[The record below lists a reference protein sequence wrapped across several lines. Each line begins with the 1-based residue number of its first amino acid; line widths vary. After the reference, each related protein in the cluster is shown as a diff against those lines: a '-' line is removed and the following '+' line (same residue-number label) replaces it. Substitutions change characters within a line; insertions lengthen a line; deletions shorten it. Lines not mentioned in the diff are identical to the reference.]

1 MSENTATYHITGEKE
16 IHNLNFAASA
26 FIDAVKKDLNGNA
39 QNIRFEISNPDYE
52 ELTRTHRPQHVMVE
66 RINSEHRVIGIK
78 KMTLDWEGVH
88 YKLTQYTCDGRSV
101 WGFFSAEYHTVK
113 NFLELVQKLPKY
125 LLKVTEKEP
134 KMEQE
139 PISVDANESKICEA
153 IDQFLDLADA
163 DVNRPIADWVASEH
177 NPDTFAPNQVN
188 FTTKQISRLDEND
201 SGNMSAL
208 LCWDVKGQD
217 KDSPYA
223 KKILIATRTGAVY
236 VEGYLRA
243 SDPHVARIEAAFKKY
258 APFKLVPVDQ
268 PATPLEPAPARTAG
282 ELCENKLNEFFGIV
296 AIAMEN
302 NPEQVSEITVKPPEL
317 AGTRYTGGE
326 FCLRFHHD
334 KCYNH
339 NLDVVRFKYHN
350 DKTYSVTFSVNGKE
364 TAPVFVGEDDPQVQ
378 YACKLRE
385 KIFNLK
391 HPAKKTDNPEPDF
404 VDQVADVL
412 DDLAIRFIRQPELVI
427 ADVGN
432 MPVRT
437 TGQVEWYYT
446 HASFRIDRK
455 CISDDALTGISL
467 QYDENSS
474 AYEVHLFKGNR
485 IPAKQGMLLAA
496 NCNMVFACC
505 LLNRI
510 VEEKERK
517 AEQDKPK
524 IADRPK
530 IKDFPETKYVS
541 DEEYFIKHRES
552 VQVAPYALYDVLHA
566 LQHQG
571 IKCTVGKEDGDI
583 IVFYCKPRKSKDPNP
598 QCTEGTAC

>member
-26 FIDAVKKDLNGNA
+26 FIDAVKQDLNGNA
-39 QNIRFEISNPDYE
+39 QNIRFEINNPDYE

-139 PISVDANESKICEA
+139 PISVDANETKICEA
-153 IDQFLDLADA
+153 IDQFLDLAEA
-163 DVNRPIADWVASEH
+163 DELAPIADWVASES
-177 NPDTFAPNQVN
+177 DPNN
-188 FTTKQISRLDEND
+188 FTNQQIARRGVMDIVKLNT
-201 SGNMSAL
+201 L
-208 LCWDVKGQD
+208 LLQDVKGQD

-223 KKILIATRTGAVY
+223 KKIAIITEKGALY
-236 VEGYLRA
+236 DEGYLRS
-243 SDPHVARIEAAFKKY
+243 SDPHVARIEAAFKKF
-258 APFKLVPVDQ
+258 APVEQ
-268 PATPLEPAPARTAG
+268 PAMPLEPTPAGTAG
-282 ELCENKLNEFFGIV
+282 GLCENKLNEFFGIM

-302 NPEQVSEITVKPPEL
+302 NLEQVSEITVKSPVL
-317 AGTRYTGGE
+317 SGSHYVGGE

-364 TAPVFVGEDDPQVQ
+364 TIPVFVREDYPQVQ

-385 KIFNLK
+385 KIFDLK
-391 HPAKKTDNPEPDF
+391 HPAKKAANPEPAF
-404 VDQVADVL
+404 IDQVADVL
-412 DDLAIRFIRQPELVI
+412 DDLALRFIRMPELVI

-437 TGQVEWYYT
+437 TGQEEWYT
-446 HASFRIDRK
+446 HARFRIERK
-455 CISDDALTGISL
+455 CFNDEDMTGISL
-467 QYDENSS
+467 QYDENSC

-485 IPAKQGMLLAA
+485 ILAKQGVLLAA

-510 VEEKERK
+510 VAEKEHK
-517 AEQDKPK
+517 VEQDKPT
-524 IADRPK
+524 IDDRPK

-566 LQHQG
+566 LHHQG

>member
-1 MSENTATYHITGEKE
+1 MSENTTTYHITGEKE

-26 FIDAVKKDLNGNA
+26 FIDAVKQDLNGNA
-39 QNIRFEISNPDYE
+39 QNIRFEINNPDYE

-113 NFLELVQKLPKY
+113 NFIELVQKLPKY

-153 IDQFLDLADA
+153 IDQFLDLAEADA
-163 DVNRPIADWVASEH
+163 SKPIADWVASES
-177 NPDTFAPNQVN
+177 DPNN
-188 FTTKQISRLDEND
+188 FTIQQIARQGVMDILKLNT
-201 SGNMSAL
+201 L
-208 LCWDVKGQD
+208 LLQDVKGQD

-223 KKILIATRTGAVY
+223 KKITIITERGAVH

-243 SDPHVARIEAAFKKY
+243 SDPHVTRIEAVFKKF
-258 APFKLVPVDQ
+258 APVVQ
-268 PATPLEPAPARTAG
+268 PAMPLEPTPAGTAG
-282 ELCENKLNEFFGIV
+282 GLCEIKLNEFFGTM
-296 AIAMEN
+296 AIALEN
-302 NPEQVSEITVKPPEL
+302 NPEHVSEVTVKEPVRT
-317 AGTRYTGGE
+317 GIRYVGGQ
-326 FCLRFHHD
+326 FCLKNRRD
-334 KCYNH
+334 ERTM
-339 NLDVVRFKYHN
+339 DVVMFKYHN
-350 DKTYSVTFSVNGKE
+350 DKTWSVIFSVNGKE
-364 TAPVFVGEDDPQVQ
+364 TFPTFVGENDPQVQ

-385 KIFNLK
+385 KIFNLT
-391 HPAKKTDNPEPDF
+391 HPAKKTDNPEQAF

-412 DDLAIRFIRQPELVI
+412 DDLALRFIRQPELVI

-437 TGQVEWYYT
+437 TGQEEWYT
-446 HASFRIDRK
+446 HARFRLERK
-455 CISDDALTGISL
+455 CISDDALTGISI
-467 QYDENSS
+467 QYDETSCV
-474 AYEVHLFKGNR
+474 YEVQLFKGNR
-485 IPAKQGMLLAA
+485 ILAKQGVLLAA
-496 NCNMVFACC
+496 NSNVVFACC

-510 VEEKERK
+510 VAEKERR
-517 AEQDKPK
+517 AEQGKPE

>member
-26 FIDAVKKDLNGNA
+26 FIDAVKHDLNGNA
-39 QNIRFEISNPDYE
+39 QNIRFEINNPDYE

-78 KMTLDWEGVH
+78 KMTLDWESVH

-163 DVNRPIADWVASEH
+163 DVNKPIADWVASES
-177 NPDTFAPNQVN
+177 DPNN
-188 FTTKQISRLDEND
+188 FTIQQIARQGVMDIVKLNT
-201 SGNMSAL
+201 L
-208 LCWDVKGQD
+208 LLQDVKGQD

-223 KKILIATRTGAVY
+223 KKITIITEKGAVY
-236 VEGYLRA
+236 DEGYLRS
-243 SDPHVARIEAAFKKY
+243 SDPHVARIEAAFKKF
-258 APFKLVPVDQ
+258 APVEQ
-268 PATPLEPAPARTAG
+268 PAMPLEPAPAETVVGR
-282 ELCENKLNEFFGIV
+282 CENKLNKFFGIM

-317 AGTRYTGGE
+317 TGTHYTGGE
-326 FCLRFHHD
+326 FYLRNKRD
-334 KCYNH
+334 DQT
-339 NLDVVRFKYHN
+339 LEVVIFKYHN
-350 DKTYSVTFSVNGKE
+350 DNTYFVGFTINGKE
-364 TAPVFVGEDDPQVQ
+364 TVSTFIGEDDPQVQ

-385 KIFNLK
+385 KIFDLK
-391 HPAKKTDNPEPDF
+391 HPAKKAANPEPAF
-404 VDQVADVL
+404 IDQVADVL
-412 DDLAIRFIRQPELVI
+412 DDLALRFIRQPELVI

-437 TGQVEWYYT
+437 TGQEEWYT
-446 HASFRIDRK
+446 HARFRLERK

-467 QYDENSS
+467 QYDENSC
-474 AYEVHLFKGNR
+474 AYEVHLFTGNR
-485 IPAKQGMLLAA
+485 ILAKQGVLLAA

-505 LLNRI
+505 LLKRI
-510 VEEKERK
+510 VAEKERK

-524 IADRPK
+524 IAERPK

-566 LQHQG
+566 LHHQG

-583 IVFYCKPRKSKDPNP
+583 VVYYCQPRKSKDPKP

>member
-26 FIDAVKKDLNGNA
+26 FIDAVKHDLNGNA

-78 KMTLDWEGVH
+78 KMSLDWEGGH
-88 YKLTQYTCDGRSV
+88 YKFTQYTCDGRSV
-101 WGFFSAEYHTVK
+101 WGFFSAEYRTVK
-113 NFLELVQKLPKY
+113 TFLELAQKLPKY
-125 LLKVTEKEP
+125 LLVTEKEP

-139 PISVDANESKICEA
+139 PISVDANEAKICEA
-153 IDQFLDLADA
+153 IDQFLDLAEA
-163 DVNRPIADWVASEH
+163 DKTTPIAEWA
-177 NPDTFAPNQVN
+177 AP
-188 FTTKQISRLDEND
+188 END
-201 SGNMSAL
+201 PYNYTLQQITRRGEMDIAKLNGMVLQDA
-208 LCWDVKGQD
+208 KGQD

-223 KKILIATRTGAVY
+223 KKIGIYTETGAVY
-236 VEGYLRA
+236 AEGYLRA
-243 SDPHVARIEAAFKKY
+243 SDPHVARIETAFKKF
-258 APFKLVPVDQ
+258 APLEQ
-268 PATPLEPAPARTAG
+268 PAMPLEPTPAGTAG
-282 ELCENKLNEFFGIV
+282 GLCENKLNEFFGII

-317 AGTRYTGGE
+317 TGTRYAGGE

-339 NLDVVRFKYHN
+339 NLEVVRFKYHN
-350 DKTYSVTFSVNGKE
+350 DKTYSVTFYVNRTE
-364 TAPVFVGEDDPQVQ
+364 TVPVFVREDDPQVQ

-385 KIFNLK
+385 KISDLK
-391 HPAKKTDNPEPDF
+391 HPAKKTDNLEPAF

-412 DDLAIRFIRQPELVI
+412 DDLALRFIRQPELVI
-427 ADVGN
+427 ADVGS

-437 TGQVEWYYT
+437 TGKEEWYT
-446 HASFRIDRK
+446 HARFRIERK
-455 CISDDALTGISL
+455 FANDDALTGISL
-467 QYDENSS
+467 QYEETSGV
-474 AYEVHLFKGNR
+474 YEVHLFKGNR
-485 IPAKQGMLLAA
+485 ILAKKGVLLPA
-496 NCNMVFACC
+496 NSSMVFACC
-505 LLNRI
+505 LINRI
-510 VEEKERK
+510 VAEK
-517 AEQDKPK
+517 EQDKPK
-524 IADRPK
+524 VAERPR
-530 IKDFPETKYVS
+530 IKEFPETKYVS

-583 IVFYCKPRKSKDPNP
+583 IVFYCKPRKSKDQEP
-598 QCTEGTAC
+598 QCTEGAAC

>member
-26 FIDAVKKDLNGNA
+26 FIDAVKCDLNDNA
-39 QNIRFEISNPDYE
+39 QNIRFEINNPDYE

-153 IDQFLDLADA
+153 IDKFLDLADA

-177 NPDTFAPNQVN
+177 NPDTFATNQVN
-188 FTTKQISRLDEND
+188 FTTKQISRLGESD
-201 SGNMSAL
+201 SGNMSTL
-208 LCWDVKGQD
+208 LYWDVKGQD

-223 KKILIATRTGAVY
+223 KKILIATRTGAVH

-243 SDPHVARIEAAFKKY
+243 SDPHVARIEEAFKKY

-268 PATPLEPAPARTAG
+268 PAMPLEPAPAETVVGR
-282 ELCENKLNEFFGIV
+282 CENKLNEFFGGM

-302 NPEQVSEITVKPPEL
+302 NPEQVSEIAVKPPVL
-317 AGTRYTGGE
+317 TGTRYIGGDFYLKNKRDDRTLE
-326 FCLRFHHD
+326 
-334 KCYNH
+334 
-339 NLDVVRFKYHN
+339 VVIFKYHN
-350 DKTYSVTFSVNGKE
+350 DNTYFVGFTINGKE
-364 TAPVFVGEDDPQVQ
+364 TVSTFIGEDDPQVQ

-391 HPAKKTDNPEPDF
+391 HPAKKTDNPEQAF

-412 DDLAIRFIRQPELVI
+412 DDLALRFIRMPELVI
-427 ADVGN
+427 ADVGS

-437 TGQVEWYYT
+437 TGQEEWYT
-446 HASFRIDRK
+446 HARFRIERK
-455 CISDDALTGISL
+455 CFNDEDMTGISL
-467 QYDENSS
+467 QYDEKNGV
-474 AYEVHLFKGNR
+474 YEVHLFKGNR
-485 IPAKQGMLLAA
+485 ILAKQGVLNPA

-505 LLNRI
+505 LINRI
-510 VEEKERK
+510 VAEKERK

-552 VQVAPYALYDVLHA
+552 VPVAPYALYDVLHA

>member
-1 MSENTATYHITGEKE
+1 MSTNTATYHITGEKE

-26 FIDAVKKDLNGNA
+26 FIDAVKCDLNGNA
-39 QNIRFEISNPDYE
+39 QNIRFEINNPDYE

-101 WGFFSAEYHTVK
+101 WGFFSAEYQTVK

-153 IDQFLDLADA
+153 IDKFLDLAEA
-163 DVNRPIADWVASEH
+163 DVNRPIADWVASES
-177 NPDTFAPNQVN
+177 DPNN
-188 FTTKQISRLDEND
+188 FTIQQIARQGVMDILKLNT
-201 SGNMSAL
+201 L
-208 LCWDVKGQD
+208 LLQDVKGQD

-223 KKILIATRTGAVY
+223 KKITIITEKGAVY
-236 VEGYLRA
+236 DEGYLRS
-243 SDPHVARIEAAFKKY
+243 SDPHVARIEAAFKKF
-258 APFKLVPVDQ
+258 APVEQPVM
-268 PATPLEPAPARTAG
+268 PLEPTPAGTAVG
-282 ELCENKLNEFFGIV
+282 RCENKLNKFFGIM

-317 AGTRYTGGE
+317 TGTRYTGGE
-326 FCLRFHHD
+326 FYLRNKRD
-334 KCYNH
+334 DQT
-339 NLDVVRFKYHN
+339 LEVVIFKYHN
-350 DKTYSVTFSVNGKE
+350 DNTYFVGFTINGKE
-364 TAPVFVGEDDPQVQ
+364 TVSTFIGEDDPQVQ

-385 KIFNLK
+385 KIFNLT

-427 ADVGN
+427 ADVSN

-437 TGQVEWYYT
+437 TGQEEWYT
-446 HASFRIDRK
+446 HARFRIERK

-467 QYDENSS
+467 QYDENSC

-485 IPAKQGMLLAA
+485 ILAKQGMLLAA

-510 VEEKERK
+510 VAEKERK

-552 VQVAPYALYDVLHA
+552 VPVAPYALYDVLHA

>member
-1 MSENTATYHITGEKE
+1 MSENTATYHITDEKE

-26 FIDAVKKDLNGNA
+26 FIDAVKHDLNGNA
-39 QNIRFEISNPDYE
+39 QNIRFEINNPDYE

-153 IDQFLDLADA
+153 IDKFLDLAEA
-163 DVNRPIADWVASEH
+163 DVNRPIADWVASES
-177 NPDTFAPNQVN
+177 DPNN
-188 FTTKQISRLDEND
+188 FTIQQIARQGVMDILNL
-201 SGNMSAL
+201 NTL
-208 LCWDVKGQD
+208 LLQDVKGQD

-223 KKILIATRTGAVY
+223 KKITIITEKGAVY
-236 VEGYLRA
+236 DEGYLRS
-243 SDPHVARIEAAFKKY
+243 SDPHVARIEAAFKKF
-258 APFKLVPVDQ
+258 APVEQPVM
-268 PATPLEPAPARTAG
+268 PLEPTPAGTAG
-282 ELCENKLNEFFGIV
+282 GLCEIKLNEFFGSM

-302 NPEQVSEITVKPPEL
+302 NPEQVSEIAVKPPVL
-317 AGTRYTGGE
+317 TGTRYIGGDFYLKNKRDDRTLE
-326 FCLRFHHD
+326 
-334 KCYNH
+334 
-339 NLDVVRFKYHN
+339 VVMFKYHN
-350 DKTYSVTFSVNGKE
+350 DKTYSVIFSVNGKE
-364 TAPVFVGEDDPQVQ
+364 TVPVFVGEDDPQVQ

-385 KIFNLK
+385 KIFDLK
-391 HPAKKTDNPEPDF
+391 HPAKKAANPEPAF
-404 VDQVADVL
+404 IDQVADVL
-412 DDLAIRFIRQPELVI
+412 DDLAIRFVRQPELVI

-437 TGQVEWYYT
+437 AGREEWYNN
-446 HASFRIDRK
+446 ARFRIERK
-455 CISDDALTGISL
+455 CFNDEDLPGISL
-467 QYDENSS
+467 QYDEKNGV
-474 AYEVHLFKGNR
+474 YEVHLFRGNR
-485 IPAKQGMLLAA
+485 ILAKQGVLQPA
-496 NCNMVFACC
+496 NCNVVFACC
-505 LLNRI
+505 LINRI
-510 VEEKERK
+510 VDEKERR
-517 AEQDKPK
+517 ANQDKPK
-524 IADRPK
+524 IADLPK

-541 DEEYFIKHRES
+541 EEEYFVKNRES

-571 IKCTVGKEDGDI
+571 IKCTVGKEDDDI

>member
-26 FIDAVKKDLNGNA
+26 FIDAVKHDLNGNA
-39 QNIRFEISNPDYE
+39 QNIRFEINNPDYE

-66 RINSEHRVIGIK
+66 RINFEHRVIGIK

-153 IDQFLDLADA
+153 IDQFLDLAEA
-163 DVNRPIADWVASEH
+163 DVNRPIADWVASES
-177 NPDTFAPNQVN
+177 DPNN
-188 FTTKQISRLDEND
+188 FTIQQIARQGVMDILKLNT
-201 SGNMSAL
+201 L
-208 LCWDVKGQD
+208 LLQDVKGQD

-223 KKILIATRTGAVY
+223 KKITIITEKGAVY
-236 VEGYLRA
+236 DEGYLRS
-243 SDPHVARIEAAFKKY
+243 SDPHVARIEAAFKK
-258 APFKLVPVDQ
+258 FVPVEQ
-268 PATPLEPAPARTAG
+268 PVMPLEPTPAGTAG
-282 ELCENKLNEFFGIV
+282 GLCEIKLNEFFGGM

-302 NPEQVSEITVKPPEL
+302 NPEQVSEIAVKPPVL
-317 AGTRYTGGE
+317 TGTRYIGGDFYLKNKRDDRTLE
-326 FCLRFHHD
+326 
-334 KCYNH
+334 
-339 NLDVVRFKYHN
+339 VVMFKYHN
-350 DKTYSVTFSVNGKE
+350 DKTYSVIFSVNGKE
-364 TAPVFVGEDDPQVQ
+364 TVPVFVGEDDPQVQ

-385 KIFNLK
+385 KIFDLK
-391 HPAKKTDNPEPDF
+391 HPAKKAANPEPAF
-404 VDQVADVL
+404 IDQVADVL
-412 DDLAIRFIRQPELVI
+412 DDLALRFIRMPELVI

-437 TGQVEWYYT
+437 TGQEEWYT
-446 HASFRIDRK
+446 HARFRIERK
-455 CISDDALTGISL
+455 CFNDEDMTGISL
-467 QYDENSS
+467 QYDEKNGV
-474 AYEVHLFKGNR
+474 YEVHLFKGNR
-485 IPAKQGMLLAA
+485 ILAKQGVLNPA

-505 LLNRI
+505 LINRI
-510 VEEKERK
+510 VAEKERK

-552 VQVAPYALYDVLHA
+552 VPVAPYALYDVLHA

>member
-26 FIDAVKKDLNGNA
+26 FIDAVKHDLNGNA
-39 QNIRFEISNPDYE
+39 QNIRFEINNPDYE

-163 DVNRPIADWVASEH
+163 DVNKPIADWVASES
-177 NPDTFAPNQVN
+177 DPNN
-188 FTTKQISRLDEND
+188 FTIQQIARQGVMDIVKLNT
-201 SGNMSAL
+201 L
-208 LCWDVKGQD
+208 LLQDVKGQD

-223 KKILIATRTGAVY
+223 KKITIITEKGAVY
-236 VEGYLRA
+236 DEGYLRS
-243 SDPHVARIEAAFKKY
+243 SDPHVARIEAAFKKF
-258 APFKLVPVDQ
+258 APVEQPVM
-268 PATPLEPAPARTAG
+268 PIEPTPARTAG
-282 ELCENKLNEFFGIV
+282 ELCENKLNEFFGIM

-302 NPEQVSEITVKPPEL
+302 NPEQVSEITVKGPVL
-317 AGTRYTGGE
+317 SGSHYVGGE

-364 TAPVFVGEDDPQVQ
+364 TAPVFIGEDDPQVQ

-385 KIFNLK
+385 KIFDLK
-391 HPAKKTDNPEPDF
+391 HPAKKAANPEPAF
-404 VDQVADVL
+404 IDQVADVL
-412 DDLAIRFIRQPELVI
+412 DDLALRFIRMPELVI

-437 TGQVEWYYT
+437 TGQEEWYT
-446 HASFRIDRK
+446 HARFRIERK
-455 CISDDALTGISL
+455 CFNDEDMTGISL
-467 QYDENSS
+467 QYDEKNGV
-474 AYEVHLFKGNR
+474 YEVHLFKGNR
-485 IPAKQGMLLAA
+485 ILAKQGVLNPA

-505 LLNRI
+505 LINRI
-510 VEEKERK
+510 VAEKERK

-552 VQVAPYALYDVLHA
+552 VPVAPYALYDVLHA

>member
-26 FIDAVKKDLNGNA
+26 FIDAVKHDLNGNA
-39 QNIRFEISNPDYE
+39 QNIKFEISNPDYE

-101 WGFFSAEYHTVK
+101 WGFFSADYHTVK
-113 NFLELVQKLPKY
+113 NFIELVQKLPKY
-125 LLKVTEKEP
+125 LLVTEKEP

-139 PISVDANESKICEA
+139 PISVDANEAKICEA

-177 NPDTFAPNQVN
+177 NPDTFATTTQVN
-188 FTTKQISRLDEND
+188 FTTKQISRLDESD

-208 LCWDVKGQD
+208 LYWDVKGQD

-223 KKILIATRTGAVY
+223 KKILIATRTGAVH

-258 APFKLVPVDQ
+258 APLKLVPVDQ
-268 PATPLEPAPARTAG
+268 PAMPIEPAPAETVVGR
-282 ELCENKLNEFFGIV
+282 CENKLNKFFGIM
-296 AIAMEN
+296 AIAMET

-317 AGTRYTGGE
+317 TGTHYTGGE
-326 FCLRFHHD
+326 FYLRNKRD
-334 KCYNH
+334 DQT
-339 NLDVVRFKYHN
+339 LEVVIFKYHN
-350 DKTYSVTFSVNGKE
+350 DNTYFVGFTINGKE
-364 TAPVFVGEDDPQVQ
+364 TVSTFIGEDDPQVQ

-385 KIFNLK
+385 KIFNLT
-391 HPAKKTDNPEPDF
+391 HPAKKAATPEPDF

-427 ADVGN
+427 ADVGS

-437 TGQVEWYYT
+437 TGQEEWYT
-446 HASFRIDRK
+446 HARFRIERK

-467 QYDENSS
+467 QYDENSC

-485 IPAKQGMLLAA
+485 ILAKQGMLLAA

-510 VEEKERK
+510 VAEKERK

-524 IADRPK
+524 IADRPI

-552 VQVAPYALYDVLHA
+552 VPVAPYALYDVLHA

-583 IVFYCKPRKSKDPNP
+583 IVFYCKPRKSKDPKP

>member
-1 MSENTATYHITGEKE
+1 MSTNTATYHVTGEKE
-16 IHNLNFAASA
+16 IHNLDFAASA
-26 FIDAVKKDLNGNA
+26 FIDAVKHDLNGNA
-39 QNIRFEISNPDYE
+39 QNIRFESNSPDYE
-52 ELTRTHRPQHVMVE
+52 ELMRTHRPQHVMVE

-78 KMTLDWEGVH
+78 KMSLDWEGGH

-101 WGFFSAEYHTVK
+101 WGYFSTQYHTVK

-125 LLKVTEKEP
+125 LFAKIEKEQS
-134 KMEQE
+134 MEQE
-139 PISVDANESKICEA
+139 PISVDANETKICEA
-153 IDQFLDLADA
+153 IDQFLDLAEA
-163 DVNRPIADWVASEH
+163 DEIKPIADWVAQKDD
-177 NPDTFAPNQVN
+177 PTN
-188 FTTKQISRLDEND
+188 FTTQQITRHDET
-201 SGNMSAL
+201 GISAL
-208 LCWDVKGQD
+208 NTLLCLDVKGQD

-236 VEGYLRA
+236 VEGYLRS
-243 SDPHVARIEAAFKKY
+243 SDPHIARIEAAFKKF
-258 APFKLVPVDQ
+258 APVEQ
-268 PATPLEPAPARTAG
+268 PAMPLEPTPAATAG
-282 ELCENKLNEFFGIV
+282 GVCENKLNEFFGIV

-302 NPEQVSEITVKPPEL
+302 NPEQVSEITVTAPVL
-317 AGTRYTGGE
+317 SGSHYAGGD

-339 NLDVVRFKYHN
+339 NLDVVRFKHHS

-364 TAPVFVGEDDPQVQ
+364 TFPVVVREDDSQVQ

-385 KIFNLK
+385 KIFDIT
-391 HPAKKTDNPEPDF
+391 HPAKKAANPDPTF

-412 DDLAIRFIRQPELVI
+412 DDLALRFIRKPELVI
-427 ADVGN
+427 ADVDN

-437 TGQVEWYYT
+437 ACREEWYA
-446 HASFRIDRK
+446 HARFMIERK
-455 CISDDALTGISL
+455 CVNDEDMTGISL
-467 QYDENSS
+467 QYDEKNGI
-474 AYEVHLFKGNR
+474 YEVQLFKGNR
-485 IPAKQGMLLAA
+485 ILDKKGMLIPA

-510 VEEKERK
+510 VEETKRK
-517 AEQDKPK
+517 TEQDKPK
-524 IADRPK
+524 IDDRPK

-571 IKCTVGKEDGDI
+571 IQCTVGKEDGDI
-583 IVFYCKPRKSKDPNP
+583 IVFYCKPRRPKDQKP
-598 QCTEGTAC
+598 QCAEGTAC

>member
-26 FIDAVKKDLNGNA
+26 FIDAVKHDLNGNA
-39 QNIRFEISNPDYE
+39 QNIRFEINNPDYE

-78 KMTLDWEGVH
+78 KMTLDWESVH

-163 DVNRPIADWVASEH
+163 DVNKPIADWVASES
-177 NPDTFAPNQVN
+177 DPNN
-188 FTTKQISRLDEND
+188 FTIQQIARQGVMDIVKLNT
-201 SGNMSAL
+201 L
-208 LCWDVKGQD
+208 LLQDVKGQD

-223 KKILIATRTGAVY
+223 KKITIITEKGAVY
-236 VEGYLRA
+236 DEGYLRS
-243 SDPHVARIEAAFKKY
+243 SDPHVVRIEAAFKKF
-258 APFKLVPVDQ
+258 AHVEQPVM
-268 PATPLEPAPARTAG
+268 PLEPTPAGTAG
-282 ELCENKLNEFFGIV
+282 GLCEIKLNEFFGSM

-302 NPEQVSEITVKPPEL
+302 NPEQVSEIAVKPPVL
-317 AGTRYTGGE
+317 TGTRYIGGDFYLKNKRDDRTLE
-326 FCLRFHHD
+326 
-334 KCYNH
+334 
-339 NLDVVRFKYHN
+339 VVMFKYHN
-350 DKTYSVTFSVNGKE
+350 DKTYSVIFSVNGKE
-364 TAPVFVGEDDPQVQ
+364 TVPVFVGEDDPQVQ

-385 KIFNLK
+385 KIFNLT

-412 DDLAIRFIRQPELVI
+412 DDLALRFIRMPELVI

-437 TGQVEWYYT
+437 TGQEEWYT
-446 HASFRIDRK
+446 HARFRIERK
-455 CISDDALTGISL
+455 CFNDEDMTGISL
-467 QYDENSS
+467 QYDDKNGV
-474 AYEVHLFKGNR
+474 YEVHLFKGNR
-485 IPAKQGMLLAA
+485 ILAKQGVLNPA

-505 LLNRI
+505 LINRI
-510 VEEKERK
+510 VAEKERK

-524 IADRPK
+524 IADRPQ

-552 VQVAPYALYDVLHA
+552 VPVAPYALYDVLHA

>member
-26 FIDAVKKDLNGNA
+26 FIDAVKHDLNGNA
-39 QNIRFEISNPDYE
+39 QNIRFEINNPDYE

-78 KMTLDWEGVH
+78 KMTLDWESVH

-153 IDQFLDLADA
+153 IDKFLDLADA
-163 DVNRPIADWVASEH
+163 DVNRPIADWVASES
-177 NPDTFAPNQVN
+177 DPNN
-188 FTTKQISRLDEND
+188 FTIQQIARQGVMDIIKLNT
-201 SGNMSAL
+201 L
-208 LCWDVKGQD
+208 LLQDVIGQD

-223 KKILIATRTGAVY
+223 KKITIITEKGAVY
-236 VEGYLRA
+236 DEGYLRS
-243 SDPHVARIEAAFKKY
+243 SDPHVARIEAAFKKF
-258 APFKLVPVDQ
+258 APVEQPVM
-268 PATPLEPAPARTAG
+268 PLEPTPAGTAG
-282 ELCENKLNEFFGIV
+282 GLCEIKLNEFFGSM

-302 NPEQVSEITVKPPEL
+302 NPDQVSEIAVKPPVL
-317 AGTRYTGGE
+317 TGTRYIGGD
-326 FCLRFHHD
+326 FYLKNKRD
-334 KCYNH
+334 DRT
-339 NLDVVRFKYHN
+339 LDVVMFKYHN
-350 DKTYSVTFSVNGKE
+350 DKTYSVIFSVNGKE
-364 TAPVFVGEDDPQVQ
+364 TVPVFVGEDDPQVQ

-385 KIFNLK
+385 KIFDLK
-391 HPAKKTDNPEPDF
+391 HPAKKAANPEPAF
-404 VDQVADVL
+404 IDQVADVL
-412 DDLAIRFIRQPELVI
+412 DDLALRFIRMPELVI

-437 TGQVEWYYT
+437 TGQEEWYT
-446 HASFRIDRK
+446 HARFRIERK
-455 CISDDALTGISL
+455 CFNDEDMTGISL
-467 QYDENSS
+467 QYDEKNGV
-474 AYEVHLFKGNR
+474 YEVHLFKGNR
-485 IPAKQGMLLAA
+485 ILAKQGVLNPA

-505 LLNRI
+505 LINRI
-510 VEEKERK
+510 VAEKERK

-552 VQVAPYALYDVLHA
+552 VPVAPYALYDVLHA

-583 IVFYCKPRKSKDPNP
+583 VVYYCQPRKSKDPNP

>member
-26 FIDAVKKDLNGNA
+26 FIDAVKHDLNGNA
-39 QNIRFEISNPDYE
+39 QNIRFEINNPDYE

-101 WGFFSAEYHTVK
+101 WGFFSAEYQTVK

-139 PISVDANESKICEA
+139 PISVDANEAKICEA
-153 IDQFLDLADA
+153 IDQFLDLADT
-163 DVNRPIADWVASEH
+163 DSSKPVADWVASKH
-177 NPDTFAPNQVN
+177 DPNN
-188 FTTKQISRLDEND
+188 FTTQQIARMDGMDIGKLNTL
-201 SGNMSAL
+201 NL
-208 LCWDVKGQD
+208 QDVKGQD

-223 KKILIATRTGAVY
+223 KKIIILTENGAVY
-236 VEGYLRA
+236 AEGYLRS
-243 SDPHVARIEAAFKKY
+243 SDSHVARIEAAFRKF
-258 APFKLVPVDQ
+258 APIKQ
-268 PATPLEPAPARTAG
+268 PIMSIEPTPAGTAG
-282 ELCENKLNEFFGIV
+282 GLCENKLNEFFGIM

-317 AGTRYTGGE
+317 TGTRYTGGE
-326 FCLRFHHD
+326 FCLRFHHG

-339 NLDVVRFKYHN
+339 NLDVVRFKHHN
-350 DKTYSVTFSVNGKE
+350 DKTYSVTFSVNGTE
-364 TAPVFVGEDDPQVQ
+364 SVPVFVREDDSQVQ

-385 KIFNLK
+385 KIFGLK
-391 HPAKKTDNPEPDF
+391 HPAKKTDNPEPAF

-412 DDLAIRFIRQPELVI
+412 DDLALRFIRQPELVI

-437 TGQVEWYYT
+437 TGQEEWYT
-446 HASFRIDRK
+446 HARFRLERK
-455 CISDDALTGISL
+455 CISDEALTGISL
-467 QYDENSS
+467 QYDENSC
-474 AYEVHLFKGNR
+474 AYKVHLFKGNR
-485 IPAKQGMLLAA
+485 ILAKQGVLLAA

-505 LLNRI
+505 LLKRI
-510 VEEKERK
+510 VAEKERK

-524 IADRPK
+524 IAERPK

-583 IVFYCKPRKSKDPNP
+583 IVFYCKPRRSNDQKP
-598 QCTEGTAC
+598 QCAEGTAC

>member
-26 FIDAVKKDLNGNA
+26 FIDAVKQDLNGNA
-39 QNIRFEISNPDYE
+39 QNIRFEINNPDYE

-139 PISVDANESKICEA
+139 PISVDANETKICEA
-153 IDQFLDLADA
+153 IDQFLDLAEA
-163 DVNRPIADWVASEH
+163 DELAPIADWVASES
-177 NPDTFAPNQVN
+177 DPNN
-188 FTTKQISRLDEND
+188 FTNQQIARRGVMDIVKLNT
-201 SGNMSAL
+201 L
-208 LCWDVKGQD
+208 LLQDVKGQD

-223 KKILIATRTGAVY
+223 KKIAIITEKGALY
-236 VEGYLRA
+236 DEGYLRS
-243 SDPHVARIEAAFKKY
+243 SDPHVARIEAAFKKF
-258 APFKLVPVDQ
+258 APVEQ
-268 PATPLEPAPARTAG
+268 PAMPLEPTPAGTAG
-282 ELCENKLNEFFGIV
+282 GLCENKLNEFFGIM

-302 NPEQVSEITVKPPEL
+302 NLEQVSEITVKSPVL
-317 AGTRYTGGE
+317 SGSHYVGGE

-364 TAPVFVGEDDPQVQ
+364 TIPVFVREDYPQVQ

-385 KIFNLK
+385 KIFDLK
-391 HPAKKTDNPEPDF
+391 HPAKKAANPEPAF
-404 VDQVADVL
+404 IDQVADVL
-412 DDLAIRFIRQPELVI
+412 DDLALRFIRMPELVI

-437 TGQVEWYYT
+437 TGQEEWYT
-446 HASFRIDRK
+446 HARFRIERK
-455 CISDDALTGISL
+455 CFNDEDMTGISL
-467 QYDENSS
+467 QYDENSC

-485 IPAKQGMLLAA
+485 ILAKQGVLLAA

-510 VEEKERK
+510 VAEKEHK
-517 AEQDKPK
+517 VEQDKPT
-524 IADRPK
+524 IDDRPK

-541 DEEYFIKHRES
+541 DEEYFIRHRES

-566 LQHQG
+566 LHHQG

>member
-1 MSENTATYHITGEKE
+1 MSTNTATYHVTGEKE
-16 IHNLNFAASA
+16 IHNLDFAASA
-26 FIDAVKKDLNGNA
+26 FIDAVKCDLNGNA
-39 QNIRFEISNPDYE
+39 QNIRFEINNPDYE

-125 LLKVTEKEP
+125 LPKVTEKEP

-139 PISVDANESKICEA
+139 PISVDANEAKICEA

-163 DVNRPIADWVASEH
+163 DVNKPIADYVASESEPH
-177 NPDTFAPNQVN
+177 N
-188 FTTKQISRLDEND
+188 FTTKQISRLDESD

-223 KKILIATRTGAVY
+223 KKILIATRTGAVH

-243 SDPHVARIEAAFKKY
+243 SDPHVARIEAAFKKF
-258 APFKLVPVDQ
+258 APVEQ
-268 PATPLEPAPARTAG
+268 PAMPLEPTPAGTAG
-282 ELCENKLNEFFGIV
+282 GLCENKLNEFFGIM

-302 NPEQVSEITVKPPEL
+302 NPEHVSEITVKPPEL
-317 AGTRYTGGE
+317 TGTRYTGGE

-334 KCYNH
+334 KCYNR
-339 NLDVVRFKYHN
+339 NLDVVRFKYYN
-350 DKTYSVTFSVNGKE
+350 DKTYSVIFSVNGTE
-364 TAPVFVGEDDPQVQ
+364 TVPVFVREDDSQVQ

-385 KIFNLK
+385 KIFGLK
-391 HPAKKTDNPEPDF
+391 HPAKKTDNPEPAF

-412 DDLAIRFIRQPELVI
+412 DDLALRFIRRPELVI

-437 TGQVEWYYT
+437 TGQGEWYT
-446 HASFRIDRK
+446 HARFRLERK
-455 CISDDALTGISL
+455 CISYEALTGISL
-467 QYDENSS
+467 QYDENNGV
-474 AYEVHLFKGNR
+474 YEVHLFKGNR
-485 IPAKQGMLLAA
+485 ILAKQGVLLPA

-505 LLNRI
+505 LINRI
-510 VEEKERK
+510 VAEKERK

-583 IVFYCKPRKSKDPNP
+583 VVFYCKPRKSKDPNP

>member
-26 FIDAVKKDLNGNA
+26 FIDAVKHDLNGNA
-39 QNIRFEISNPDYE
+39 QNIRFEINNPDYE

-78 KMTLDWEGVH
+78 KMTLDWESVH

-153 IDQFLDLADA
+153 IDQFLDLAEA
-163 DVNRPIADWVASEH
+163 DVNRPIADWVASES
-177 NPDTFAPNQVN
+177 DPNN
-188 FTTKQISRLDEND
+188 FTIQQIARQGVMDIVKLNT
-201 SGNMSAL
+201 L
-208 LCWDVKGQD
+208 LLQDVKGQD

-223 KKILIATRTGAVY
+223 KKITIITEKGAVY
-236 VEGYLRA
+236 DEGYLRS
-243 SDPHVARIEAAFKKY
+243 SDPHVARIEAAFKKF
-258 APFKLVPVDQ
+258 APVEQPVM
-268 PATPLEPAPARTAG
+268 PLEPTPAGTAG
-282 ELCENKLNEFFGIV
+282 GLCEIKLNEFFGGM

-302 NPEQVSEITVKPPEL
+302 NPEQVSEIAVKPPVL
-317 AGTRYTGGE
+317 TGTRYIGGDFYLKNKRDDRTLE
-326 FCLRFHHD
+326 
-334 KCYNH
+334 
-339 NLDVVRFKYHN
+339 VVMFKYHN
-350 DKTYSVTFSVNGKE
+350 DKTYSVIFSVNGKE
-364 TAPVFVGEDDPQVQ
+364 TVPVFVGEDDPQVQ

-385 KIFNLK
+385 KIFDLK
-391 HPAKKTDNPEPDF
+391 HPAKKAVNPEPAF
-404 VDQVADVL
+404 IDQVADVL
-412 DDLAIRFIRQPELVI
+412 DDLALRFIRMPELVI

-437 TGQVEWYYT
+437 TGQEEWYT
-446 HASFRIDRK
+446 HARFRIERK
-455 CISDDALTGISL
+455 CFNDEDMTGISL
-467 QYDENSS
+467 QYDEKNGV
-474 AYEVHLFKGNR
+474 YEVHLFKGNR
-485 IPAKQGMLLAA
+485 ILAKQGVLNPA

-505 LLNRI
+505 LINRI
-510 VEEKERK
+510 VAEKERK

-552 VQVAPYALYDVLHA
+552 VPVAPYALYDVLHA

>member
-26 FIDAVKKDLNGNA
+26 FIDAVKHDLNGNA
-39 QNIRFEISNPDYE
+39 QNIRFEINNPDYE

-78 KMTLDWEGVH
+78 KMTLDWESVH

-153 IDQFLDLADA
+153 IDKFLDLAEA
-163 DVNRPIADWVASEH
+163 DVNRPIADWVASES
-177 NPDTFAPNQVN
+177 DPNN
-188 FTTKQISRLDEND
+188 FTIQQIARQGVMDILNL
-201 SGNMSAL
+201 NTL
-208 LCWDVKGQD
+208 LLQDVKGQD

-223 KKILIATRTGAVY
+223 KKITIITEKGAVY
-236 VEGYLRA
+236 DEGYLRS
-243 SDPHVARIEAAFKKY
+243 SDPHVARIEAAFKKF
-258 APFKLVPVDQ
+258 APVEQPVM
-268 PATPLEPAPARTAG
+268 PLEPTPAGTAG
-282 ELCENKLNEFFGIV
+282 GLCEIKLNEFFGSM

-302 NPEQVSEITVKPPEL
+302 NPEQVSEIAVKPPVL
-317 AGTRYTGGE
+317 TGTRYIGGD
-326 FCLRFHHD
+326 FYLRNKRD
-334 KCYNH
+334 
-339 NLDVVRFKYHN
+339 DRTMEVVMFKYHN

-364 TAPVFVGEDDPQVQ
+364 TVPVFVGEDDPQVQ

-385 KIFNLK
+385 KIFDLK
-391 HPAKKTDNPEPDF
+391 HPAKKAANPEPAF
-404 VDQVADVL
+404 IDQVADVL
-412 DDLAIRFIRQPELVI
+412 DDLALRFIRMPELVI

-437 TGQVEWYYT
+437 TGQEEWYT
-446 HASFRIDRK
+446 HARFRIERK
-455 CISDDALTGISL
+455 CFNDEDMTGISL
-467 QYDENSS
+467 QYDEKNGV
-474 AYEVHLFKGNR
+474 YEVHLFKGNR
-485 IPAKQGMLLAA
+485 ILAKQGMLNPA

-505 LLNRI
+505 LINRI
-510 VEEKERK
+510 VAEKERK

-552 VQVAPYALYDVLHA
+552 VPVAPYALYDVLHA